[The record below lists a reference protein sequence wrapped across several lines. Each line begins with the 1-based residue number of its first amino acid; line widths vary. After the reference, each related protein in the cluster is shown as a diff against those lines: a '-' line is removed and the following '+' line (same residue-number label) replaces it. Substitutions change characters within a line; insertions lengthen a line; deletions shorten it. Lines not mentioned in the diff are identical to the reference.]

1 MRIGTGI
8 GMGWPRDA
16 AAQAERAEAA
26 GFDVASCGE
35 LAHDSIVTM
44 TVAGMATSTIE
55 LRTSVTIAFPRSPMV
70 LAMEAWDLQH
80 LTGGRFTIG
89 LGSQVKGHNIRRFG
103 GTWAAAAPRM
113 FEYATMMRAIFDA
126 WQDGAPAEFEGDHY
140 RYTLQTPAFDPGP
153 LEVARPKIA
162 IAAVGPA
169 MARVAGRVADVV
181 LPHGGIMSDGYM
193 REVFLP
199 AVGKGLV
206 ESGRTW
212 SDIEID
218 ASGYLVVGD
227 DEAEIERRIQGM
239 RRTLSFYGST
249 RTYHKVLAV
258 HGLEGLGQQLHDL
271 SVEGRWADMAETVT
285 ADHIRE
291 LAQTCT
297 YDELPDFLARHREY
311 ATVTS
316 FPMSTDNPDDETR
329 AQELMARIRATD
341 TPRVPRGLEL

>member
-8 GMGWPRDA
+8 GMGWPADA
-16 AAQAERAEAA
+16 GPQAERAEAA

-44 TVAGMATSTIE
+44 TVAALATSEIE

-103 GTWAAAAPRM
+103 GTWAPAAARM
-113 FEYATMMRAIFDA
+113 LEYATMMRAIFDA
-126 WQDGAPAEFEGDHY
+126 WQEGAPAEFEGEHY
-140 RYTLQTPAFDPGP
+140 RYTLQTPAFNPGP
-153 LEVARPKIA
+153 LDVPRPKIA

-169 MARVAGRVADVV
+169 MARVCGRVADVI

-199 AVGKGLV
+199 AVRKGLL

-212 SDIEID
+212 SDVEID

-227 DEAEIERRIQGM
+227 DEAEIARRVQGM

-258 HGLEGLGQQLHDL
+258 HGLEGLGQELHDL
-271 SVEGRWADMAETVT
+271 STAGRWDDMAETVT

-297 YDELPDFLARHREY
+297 YDELPDFLAEHREY
-311 ATVTS
+311 ATVTN
-316 FPMSTDNPDDETR
+316 FPMSTDRPETQER
-329 AQELMARIRATD
+329 AKDLMDRIRATD
-341 TPRVPRGLEL
+341 TPRVPRGLEI